1 MIEFGLDGWMADFGE
16 YLPTDSIVYGGEAE
30 KLHNKWP
37 TFWAKCCYD
46 AIQES
51 GKQKDIFIFSRAAY
65 GHTPQYTNSIWNG
78 DNHVDWS
85 DEYGIASVIPATLS
99 LASCGVGVIH
109 SDIGGYT
116 TVMFM
121 RRNAELFRRWSEMN
135 IFTPIYRTH
144 EGNRPKDNVQ
154 FDNPEVV
161 EEFAEN
167 SHIFYEL
174 KEYRLDLQKEYQ
186 EKGTPMA
193 RPLYMYFDD
202 ENSRTNKREFLFGE
216 DILVSPVLREN
227 ELKHKVF
234 LPKGEWIQFFT
245 GNEYKEGEFEIDSP
259 LGIPIAF
266 YKKGSKYTKLF
277 EKITKDHY
285 KGETK

>member
-16 YLPTDSIVYGGEAE
+16 YLPTDSIVYGGPAE
-30 KLHNKWP
+30 RLHNKWP

-51 GKQKDIFIFSRAAY
+51 GKQKDIFIFSRAAF

-85 DEYGIASVIPATLS
+85 DEYGIASVIPAALS
-99 LASCGVGVIH
+99 LASCGVGVTH

-121 RRNAELFRRWSEMN
+121 KRSAELFKRWSEMN

-154 FDNPEVV
+154 FNDPEVV
-161 EEFAEN
+161 DEFAEN

-174 KEYRLDLQKEYQ
+174 KEYRLELQKEYRK
-186 EKGTPMA
+186 KGTPMI
-193 RPLYMYFDD
+193 RPLFTHYTD
-202 ENSRTNKREFLFGE
+202 EESRTNKREFLFGE
-216 DILVSPVLREN
+216 DILVSPVLREK
-227 ELKHKVF
+227 EFEHKVF
-234 LPKGEWIQFFT
+234 LPEGKWVQFFT
-245 GNEYKEGEFEIDSP
+245 GREFEGGQYIAPSP
-259 LGIPIAF
+259 IGLPIAF
-266 YKKGSKYTKLF
+266 YRKESKFKTLF
-277 EKITKDHY
+277 ENITKKHL
-285 KGETK
+285 KEGK